1 MKINAH
7 RLSFISLILIYLS
20 VPLIH
25 DVVPGYLD
33 FKLND
38 WGALLGI
45 YALGCIAALP
55 MFLLCVRSDG
65 FKSKTVEFFKLRWI
79 LCLLILV
86 SCITFFWRD
95 SVALYISLPLSII
108 VSAFIMSV
116 TKLNSST
123 RVGVVKDSDSGD
135 LYLVRSGIARRMS
148 NIESINFKSK
158 VSDVDIPVINVN
170 HIGEFP
176 NVGYKMDD
184 MIVNPSSGLPM
195 MNGFGGIDVG
205 GNTWGNENTQS
216 GISINPTS
224 GLPMD
229 SIGTDI
235 DVGGNSWGTTSSDF
249 SNGHSSYD
257 PNRGY

>member
-1 MKINAH
+1 MKTSIINGSEVS
-7 RLSFISLILIYLS
+7 RFS
-20 VPLIH
+20 VAIQ
-25 DVVPGYLD
+25 
-33 FKLND
+33 
-38 WGALLGI
+38 
-45 YALGCIAALP
+45 P